1 VQPTDSAPSADGSGA
16 LGEPP
21 ASDAEN
27 QSEEVV
33 DIDLLER
40 RHFVRSIPVAD
51 VKECD
56 EEESWA
62 IWSQW
67 SNL

>member
-1 VQPTDSAPSADGSGA
+1 VPEDEPAP
-16 LGEPP
+16 L
-21 ASDAEN
+21 DAGL
-27 QSEEVV
+27 QVEEVPV
-33 DIDLLER
+33 EEVPAADLIER
-40 RHFVRSIPVAD
+40 RHFVRTIPVAD